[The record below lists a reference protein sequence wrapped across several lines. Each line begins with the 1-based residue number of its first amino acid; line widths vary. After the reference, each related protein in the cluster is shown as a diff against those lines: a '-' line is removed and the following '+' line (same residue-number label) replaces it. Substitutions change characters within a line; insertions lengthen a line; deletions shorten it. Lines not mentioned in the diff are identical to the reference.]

1 MSIGEICRGETIF
14 SCQQRGDQP
23 ADQDEEY
30 FQEIVLERDSMVIST
45 CGVESEDNLKAYP
58 VFGEVVHVHSVRLKY
73 IFFSLIS
80 KIYCKISYQEDIFFG

>member
-14 SCQQRGDQP
+14 SCQQGGDQP
-23 ADQDEEY
+23 SYQDEEY
-30 FQEIVLERDSMVIST
+30 IEEIVLERDSMVIST

-73 IFFSLIS
+73 IYFFLIK
-80 KIYCKISYQEDIFFG
+80 KIYGKICFQENNFFG